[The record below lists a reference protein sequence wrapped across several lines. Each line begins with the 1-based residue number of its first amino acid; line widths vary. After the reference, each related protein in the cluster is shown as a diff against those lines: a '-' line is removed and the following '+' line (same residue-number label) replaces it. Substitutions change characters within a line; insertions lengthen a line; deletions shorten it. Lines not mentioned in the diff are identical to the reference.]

1 MCVEED
7 LRKKF
12 QEILDEFEEGFETVH
27 ALFEI
32 NMTLKIHV
40 IIYHYADFFSI

>member
-7 LRKKF
+7 LRDKF
-12 QEILDEFEEGFETVH
+12 PEILDEFEESFETVYK
-27 ALFEI
+27 LFEM

-40 IIYHYADFFSI
+40 IIHHYADFSI